1 MKLKYFYCLFF
12 LLVPV
17 YAFAYLD
24 PGTGSLLLYA
34 VIGIAS
40 SVIFALRNLWYRILE
55 LVFSGKGKN
64 AARKDLP
71 DIVFHSEGKKYWHIF
86 QPVVEA
92 LLKRN
97 VPCAYISPDKSDPG
111 LTFMTDDKNY
121 QPINPGKELAAI
133 SYLNMI
139 KTKLVVSTTPGLDV
153 YMWKRSKN
161 VKRYAHLFHA
171 PTGVDFY
178 EKYALSF
185 YDDVFSVGPF
195 TQKAQDFLDDYRNLP
210 RKKFYP
216 TGCTYYDYL
225 VNEAAEKKK
234 TIKPDGNT
242 ILYAPSWGKRSSV
255 TKYKTEI
262 ISELIKTGMKVI
274 FRPHPQSFISDK
286 SIIDDIKHKFSGH
299 PQFHLDSNNTGIESM
314 ASADILVTDLS
325 GVLFDFAYLYTR
337 PIIIVNYKTGVGG
350 YEAEYIGDFGYDIE
364 ASLAL
369 AEKAGEDI
377 TKISEKIMFIMKNY
391 DDVSD
396 KIKSFREKNIY
407 NFGFAGA
414 AAAEH
419 IINILKE
426 EAEK

>member
-1 MKLKYFYCLFF
+1 
-12 LLVPV
+12 
-17 YAFAYLD
+17 
-24 PGTGSLLLYA
+24 
-34 VIGIAS
+34 
-40 SVIFALRNLWYRILE
+40 
-55 LVFSGKGKN
+55 
-64 AARKDLP
+64 
-71 DIVFHSEGKKYWHIF
+71 
-86 QPVVEA
+86 
-92 LLKRN
+92 
-97 VPCAYISPDKSDPG
+97 
-111 LTFMTDDKNY
+111 MTDDKNY

-178 EKYALSF
+178 EKYSLSF

-286 SIIDDIKHKFSGH
+286 SIIDDIKHKFSDH

-337 PIIIVNYKTGVGG
+337 PIIIVNYETKLSG
-350 YEAEYIGDFGYDIE
+350 YEAEDLEDTGFDVQ
-364 ASLAL
+364 ASLIL
-369 AEKAGEDI
+369 AEKAGTDI
-377 TKISEKIMFIMKNY
+377 TTLAEKIAYVKNNYTAASEKIKT
-391 DDVSD
+391 
-396 KIKSFREKNIY
+396 FREQNIY
-407 NFGFAGA
+407 NFGHAGDT
-414 AAAEH
+414 AAEN

-426 EAEK
+426 GAEK